1 MKLAFGQIHGQP
13 DPEKLVFARQ
23 LGLDT
28 VIVHT
33 PLLPGDGFYE
43 YDALVKMRT
52 TIEGYGLRLEGIECM
67 PFSYYDKAV
76 RGEPGRD
83 EQIEKFCKTVTNMG
97 RAGIHKLVYIWI
109 ALGTVHRTSHAPTGR
124 GGAHVT
130 AYDHRH
136 MENAPLSELAPIT
149 DEQLW
154 DSLEYF
160 LKAVIPVAEAAGV
173 TLGLHPD
180 DPPVPEI
187 AGVARIIRSVDA
199 YKRVINIV
207 DSPSN
212 GLEFCQGCITE
223 MCEDPEDVYDAIR
236 YFASRDK
243 IIWVHFRNVH
253 GTVPVFAETFIDN
266 GDVDMMKAMRAYQEV
281 GYDSYFIVDHT
292 PRMIGDSAWG
302 FRGRAYAMGY
312 MRGLVHYLK
321 SVYG

>member
-1 MKLAFGQIHGQP
+1 MKLGLKARSLDGDVLQ
-13 DPEKLVFARQ
+13 FAQQ
-23 LGLDT
+23 LGVKKFVL
-28 VIVHT
+28 HR
-33 PLLPGDGFYE
+33 PQMPGDGY
-43 YDALVKMRT
+43 YDFQALVRLRT
-52 TIEGYGLRLEGIECM
+52 RVESYGLELEAIESM
-67 PFSYYDKAV
+67 PQHFWDQIQGGGP
-76 RGEPGRD
+76 RRD
-83 EQIEKFCKTVTNMG
+83 EQIENAIVSIRNMG

-130 AYDHRH
+130 AYDHAY
-136 MENAPLSELAPIT
+136 MENAPLSEMAPIT

-154 DSLEYF
+154 ANLEYF
-160 LKAVIPVAEAAGV
+160 LKAVIPVAEEAGV

-236 YFASRDK
+236 FFAERKK

-253 GTVPVFAETFIDN
+253 GTVPKFAETFIDN
-266 GDVDMMKAMRAYQEV
+266 GDVDMLKAMRAYQEV

-321 SVYG
+321 SQYG